1 MQCWKQQTTDSGE
14 NMLTGKCVVVGVC
27 GGIAAYKVVEVV
39 SRLKKLGA
47 EVHVIMTESAQQ
59 FVGELTFRTM
69 SQNPVAAD
77 MFGTP
82 ARWEVE
88 HVSLAQK
95 ADLFLVA
102 PATANTIAKMAY
114 GIADNMLLT
123 TYLATRAP
131 VMIAPAMNKNMY
143 THPVTV
149 ENMKKLSDGGCSFV
163 RAGEGFLACGDTG
176 VGRMAEPAEIVS
188 AVVDAIART
197 KDLAGKRVL
206 VTAGATQEP
215 LDPVRFITN
224 HSSGKMGVSIAH
236 AAKLRGAEVVLVH
249 GKTCAPAPYG
259 VESVCVGSA
268 QEMYAAVLER
278 AKDCDI
284 IVKAAAVADYAPAD
298 VSTHKMKK
306 SDADLTLPLQRNPD
320 ILKAL
325 GENKHDGQ
333 ILVGFCM
340 ETQDL
345 LVNAQTKLEKKNC
358 DLMVAN
364 SLTEPGAGFGCDT
377 NTVTILKKNGEK
389 LSPENM
395 SKAALAHI
403 ILDEALK
410 V

>member
-1 MQCWKQQTTDSGE
+1 
-14 NMLTGKCVVVGVC
+14 MLKGKCVVVGVC

-47 EVHVIMTESAQQ
+47 EVHVIMTESAQE

-69 SQNPVAAD
+69 SQNPVATD

-114 GIADNMLLT
+114 GIADNMLTT

-131 VMIAPAMNKNMY
+131 VLIAPAMNKNMY

-149 ENMKKLSDGGCSFV
+149 ENMKKLSDGGCKFV

-176 VGRMAEPAEIVS
+176 VGRMAEPVQIVE
-188 AVVDAIART
+188 AVVDTIAYE

-206 VTAGATQEP
+206 VTAGATAEAI
-215 LDPVRFITN
+215 DPVRFITN
-224 HSSGKMGVSIAH
+224 HSSGKMGVAIAR
-236 AAKLRGAEVVLVH
+236 AAKQRGAQVVLVR
-249 GKTCAPAPYG
+249 GKCALPELEG
-259 VESVCVGSA
+259 VETVHVSSA
-268 QEMYAAVLER
+268 QEMCDAVLSR
-278 AKDCDI
+278 ADAQDI
-284 IVKAAAVADYAPAD
+284 IIKAAAVADYAPD
-298 VSTHKMKK
+298 TVSEQKIKK
-306 SDADLTLPLQRNPD
+306 SDADMVIRLKRNPD
-320 ILKAL
+320 ILSKL
-325 GENKHDGQ
+325 GEHKSAGQ
-333 ILVGFCM
+333 VLVGFCM

-345 LVNAQTKLEKKNC
+345 LLNAKKKLEKKNC
-358 DLMVAN
+358 DMIVAN
-364 SLTEPGAGFGCDT
+364 SLTEPGAGFGTDT

-389 LSPENM
+389 VTPENM
-395 SKAALAHI
+395 TKDALAHI
-403 ILDEALK
+403 ILSEALK
-410 V
+410 G

>member
-1 MQCWKQQTTDSGE
+1 
-14 NMLTGKCVVVGVC
+14 MLKGKCVVVGVC

-47 EVHVIMTESAQQ
+47 EVHVIMTESAQE

-69 SQNPVAAD
+69 SQNPVATD

-102 PATANTIAKMAY
+102 PATANTLAKMAY

-131 VMIAPAMNKNMY
+131 VLIAPAMNKNMY

-149 ENMKKLSDGGCSFV
+149 ENMKKLSDGGCNFV
-163 RAGEGFLACGDTG
+163 RAGEGFLACGDVG
-176 VGRMAEPAEIVS
+176 IGRMAEPAEIVDA
-188 AVVDAIART
+188 AVNLIACE

-206 VTAGATQEP
+206 VTAGATQEAI
-215 LDPVRFITN
+215 DPVRFITN
-224 HSSGKMGVSIAH
+224 HSSGKMGVAIAR

-249 GKTCAPAPYG
+249 GKSSLPAPYG
-259 VESVCVGSA
+259 VEAVCVGSA
-268 QEMYAAVLER
+268 QEMCDAVLSR
-278 AKDCDI
+278 APKCDI
-284 IVKAAAVADYAPAD
+284 IVKAAAVADYAPES
-298 VSTHKMKK
+298 VSTQKIKK
-306 SDADLTLPLQRNPD
+306 SDADLSIALKRNPD
-320 ILKAL
+320 ILESL
-325 GENKHDGQ
+325 GKNKSAGQ
-333 ILVGFCM
+333 VLVGFCM

-345 LVNAQTKLEKKNC
+345 LANAQKKLEKKNC

-389 LSPENM
+389 LTPENM
-395 SKAALAHI
+395 SKEALAHI
-403 ILDEALK
+403 ILSEAVK
-410 V
+410 CK